1 MENSDELLEFLYSQL
16 DAIQNKILEYEL
28 IKGFINEL
36 KKQDD
41 TYINLGGLIFV
52 RGSIKDDQNL
62 LINIGRNI
70 FIEKSK
76 NDVLKL
82 IDDIINKLNQ
92 DLKEIRTKIN
102 EISMKRTPQP

>member
-1 MENSDELLEFLYSQL
+1 MKNSDELLEFLYSQL
-16 DAIQNKILEYEL
+16 EAIQSKILEYEL
-28 IKGFINEL
+28 IKSFINEL
-36 KKQDD
+36 KKQED

-62 LINIGRNI
+62 LINVGRNI

-76 NDVLKL
+76 EDVLKL
-82 IDDIINKLNQ
+82 IDDIINKLNR
-92 DLKEIRTKIN
+92 DLNEIKAKIN

>member
-36 KKQDD
+36 KKQED

-82 IDDIINKLNQ
+82 MDDIINKLNQ

>member
-70 FIEKSK
+70 FIEKSRD
-76 NDVLKL
+76 DVLKL

>member
-1 MENSDELLEFLYSQL
+1 MENSDELLDFLYSQL
-16 DAIQNKILEYEL
+16 EDIQNKILEYEL
-28 IKGFINEL
+28 IKTFINEL
-36 KKQDD
+36 KKQED

-70 FIEKSK
+70 FTEKSK
-76 NDVLKL
+76 DEVLKL
-82 IDDIINKLNQ
+82 IDNIINKLNQ
-92 DLKEIRTKIN
+92 DLNEIKAKIN

>member
-16 DAIQNKILEYEL
+16 EAIQNKILEYEL
-28 IKGFINEL
+28 IKSFINEL
-36 KKQDD
+36 KKQED

-62 LINIGRNI
+62 LINVGRNI

-76 NDVLKL
+76 DEVLKL

-102 EISMKRTPQP
+102 EISMKKTPQP

>member
-1 MENSDELLEFLYSQL
+1 MENSDEILDFLYSQL
-16 DAIQNKILEYEL
+16 EAIQNKILEYEL
-28 IKGFINEL
+28 IKTFINEL
-36 KKQDD
+36 KKQED

-70 FIEKSK
+70 FTEKSK
-76 NDVLKL
+76 DEVLKL

-92 DLKEIRTKIN
+92 DLNEIKAKIN

>member
-1 MENSDELLEFLYSQL
+1 MENSDELLDFLYSQL
-16 DAIQNKILEYEL
+16 EDIQNKILEYEL
-28 IKGFINEL
+28 IKTFINEL
-36 KKQDD
+36 KKQED

-70 FIEKSK
+70 FTEKSK
-76 NDVLKL
+76 DEVLKL

-92 DLKEIRTKIN
+92 DLNEIKAKIN

>member
-1 MENSDELLEFLYSQL
+1 MENSDELLDFLYSQL
-16 DAIQNKILEYEL
+16 EDIQNKILEYEL
-28 IKGFINEL
+28 IKTFINEL
-36 KKQDD
+36 KKQED

-76 NDVLKL
+76 NEVLKL

-92 DLKEIRTKIN
+92 DLNEIKAKIN